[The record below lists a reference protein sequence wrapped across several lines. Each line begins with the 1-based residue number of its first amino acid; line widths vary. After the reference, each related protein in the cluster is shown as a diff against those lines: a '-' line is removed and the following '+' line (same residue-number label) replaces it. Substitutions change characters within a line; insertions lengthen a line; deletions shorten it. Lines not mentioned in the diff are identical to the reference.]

1 MVLLT
6 MVSWYHGIKTLT
18 RGVSWWHGAQMK
30 PAKALTIRLSAD
42 QADALELVARVQNQP
57 ISDIIRSAIS
67 DRIEQAKKD
76 PGFKDSL
83 RQRIERAQK
92 LLGDN

>member
-1 MVLLT
+1 
-6 MVSWYHGIKTLT
+6 
-18 RGVSWWHGAQMK
+18 MK

-42 QADALELVARVQNQP
+42 QADALELVASVQNQP

-67 DRIEQAKKD
+67 DRIAQVKND
-76 PGFKDSL
+76 PGFKDGL

-92 LLGDN
+92 LLGEG